1 MWCLCG
7 QFRNHF
13 LCRLWFRF
21 CRTCVC
27 TCKKCCYFIC
37 TQLTVR
43 IAVCR
48 ICNSF
53 FCNRT
58 WLYYRFMFRY
68 MWCLTYR
75 FRFRYMWCLNYR
87 LRLIYRNRL
96 RYLFWPIRLYRFRF
110 RYRLHGRCWL
120 WCVGRLLRHLNICCK
135 LNRICCDC
143 LTQTDFHILYAI
155 RQNLLLFHNV
165 LEVIINHIFL
175 ALNNEIIALLE
186 LILKMLKR
194 LHKLFIRAHD
204 RISIFLIPVDD
215 NLCDS
220 LLCIDDILSRN
231 LWLLLQH
238 LNLFLYLIK
247 VLPKHE
253 VRCLFRLK
261 NTVILFLPPV
271 LL

>member
-1 MWCLCG
+1 MWCLCDR
-7 QFRNHF
+7 FRNHF

-37 TQLTVR
+37 TQLAVR

-53 FCNRT
+53 GCSRA
-58 WLYYRFMFRY
+58 WLYYRF
-68 MWCLTYR
+68 R
-75 FRFRYMWCLNYR
+75 FRCLYDR
-87 LRLIYRNRL
+87 LRLDYRNRL
-96 RYLFWPIRLYRFRF
+96 RLSYRGFLYDRF

-143 LTQTDFHILYAI
+143 LTQTDFHILYAV

-165 LEVIINHIFL
+165 LEVVINHIFL

-186 LILKMLKR
+186 LILKMLKS
-194 LHKLFIRAHD
+194 LHKLFIRVHN
-204 RISIFLIPVDD
+204 RISIFLIPVDN

-231 LWLLLQH
+231 LWLLLQY
-238 LNLFLYLIK
+238 LNLSLYLIK
-247 VLPKHE
+247 ILSKHE

>member
-68 MWCLTYR
+68 MWCLT
-75 FRFRYMWCLNYR
+75 
-87 LRLIYRNRL
+87 
-96 RYLFWPIRLYRFRF
+96 YRFRF

-204 RISIFLIPVDD
+204 RISIFLIPVDN

>member
-1 MWCLCG
+1 MWCLCDR
-7 QFRNHF
+7 FRNHF

-43 IAVCR
+43 VAVCR

-53 FCNRT
+53 FCRRA
-58 WLYYRFMFRY
+58 WLY
-68 MWCLTYR
+68 
-75 FRFRYMWCLNYR
+75 
-87 LRLIYRNRL
+87 
-96 RYLFWPIRLYRFRF
+96 YRFRF

-120 WCVGRLLRHLNICCK
+120 WCVDRLLRHLNICCK

-143 LTQTDFHILYAI
+143 LTQTDFHILYAV

-165 LEVIINHIFL
+165 LEVVINHIFL

-186 LILKMLKR
+186 LILKMLKS
-194 LHKLFIRAHD
+194 LHKLFIRVHN
-204 RISIFLIPVDD
+204 RISIFLIPVDN

-231 LWLLLQH
+231 LWLLLQY
-238 LNLFLYLIK
+238 LNLSLYLIK
-247 VLPKHE
+247 ILSKHE

>member
-1 MWCLCG
+1 MWRLCDR
-7 QFRNHF
+7 FRNHF

-37 TQLTVR
+37 TQLAVR

-58 WLYYRFMFRY
+58 WLYYRFRFRY
-68 MWCLTYR
+68 MWCLTYM

-87 LRLIYRNRL
+87 LRLDYRNRL
-96 RYLFWPIRLYRFRF
+96 RLSYRGFLYDRF

-120 WCVGRLLRHLNICCK
+120 WCVIRLLRHLNICCK

-143 LTQTDFHILYAI
+143 LTQTDFHILYAV

-186 LILKMLKR
+186 LILKMLKS
-194 LHKLFIRAHD
+194 LHKLFIRVHN

-231 LWLLLQH
+231 LWLLLQY
-238 LNLFLYLIK
+238 LNLSLYLIK
-247 VLPKHE
+247 ILPKHE